1 MLIYGVENLGT
12 WRSIRNGTTILDG
25 LKIRIEAKED
35 GSIEVA
41 FPNAEIIETEEGPM
55 MGFKCDPK
63 SAVYIGG
70 SIIHAGFTC
79 LEAGEEDEDGEIN
92 VNPE

>member
-1 MLIYGVENLGT
+1 MGT
-12 WRSIRNGTTILDG
+12 CQSIGRWTTILDG

-79 LEAGEEDEDGEIN
+79 LEAGEENEDGEID
-92 VNPE
+92 VEPE

>member
-1 MLIYGVENLGT
+1 MCQ
-12 WRSIRNGTTILDG
+12 SIGSWTIILDG

-79 LEAGEEDEDGEIN
+79 LEAGEENDGGEEN
-92 VNPE
+92 VNTE

>member
-1 MLIYGVENLGT
+1 MGKCQSTGK
-12 WRSIRNGTTILDG
+12 RATILEG

-35 GSIEVA
+35 GTIEVA

-70 SIIHAGFTC
+70 SIIHAGFAC
-79 LEAGEEDEDGEIN
+79 LEAGEENEDGEID
-92 VNPE
+92 VEPE

>member
-1 MLIYGVENLGT
+1 MCQ
-12 WRSIRNGTTILDG
+12 SIGSWTIILDG

-79 LEAGEEDEDGEIN
+79 LEAGEDNEGGEEN
-92 VNPE
+92 VNTE